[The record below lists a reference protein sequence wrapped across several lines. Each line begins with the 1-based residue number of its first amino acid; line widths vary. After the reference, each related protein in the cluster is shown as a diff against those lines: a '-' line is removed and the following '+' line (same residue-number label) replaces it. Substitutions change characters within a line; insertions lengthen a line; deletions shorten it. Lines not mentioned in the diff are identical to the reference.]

1 MISAHRLR
9 REFGAR
15 VAVDDVSLSVP
26 AGTILALLGPN
37 GAGKTTTVRMLAG
50 LLAPTSGEAE
60 VGGCDVRRHP
70 AAVRACVGLVTDAPG
85 LHDQMTPRA
94 YLDFFGQVYGLEA
107 PERGRRIDALLD
119 VLDLRAVAGVR
130 MARFSR
136 GMQQKVALARALLH
150 EPRVLFLDE
159 PTASLDPLAT
169 RMVRDLIVRLKNA
182 NRSIILC
189 THDLDE
195 AERLADTV
203 AILRSGRIVACD
215 TPRALRAGVSHGTLV
230 QVQVSL
236 ASPCA
241 AALPLLAETDGVV
254 EPRLTPSQAAETE
267 LTYRTLDPRRT
278 NPEVVA
284 RLVAA
289 GAEVVSLAS
298 TTASLEDV
306 FASALS
312 ADGVR

>member
-1 MISAHRLR
+1 MISARRLR
-9 REFGAR
+9 REFGTR

-60 VGGCDVRRHP
+60 VGGCDVRRNP
-70 AAVRACVGLVTDAPG
+70 AGVRACVGLVTDAPG

-94 YLDFFGQVYGLEA
+94 YLDFFGQVYGLKP
-107 PERGRRIDALLD
+107 PERARRIDALLE

-169 RMVRDLIVRLKNA
+169 RMVRDLIVGLKNA

-203 AILRSGRIVACD
+203 AILRNGRIVACD
-215 TPRALRAGVSHGTLV
+215 TPRALRADASHGTLV

-241 AALPLLAETDGVV
+241 AALALLAGTDGVV
-254 EPRLTPSQAAETE
+254 EARLTTAHASETE

-278 NPEVVA
+278 NPAVIA
-284 RLVAA
+284 RLVAV
-289 GAEVVSLAS
+289 GAQVVSVTS
-298 TTASLEDV
+298 STASLEDV

-312 ADGVR
+312 ADGVA

>member
-1 MISAHRLR
+1 M
-9 REFGAR
+9 
-15 VAVDDVSLSVP
+15 AVDDVSLSVP

-50 LLAPTSGEAE
+50 LLTPTSGEAE
-60 VGGCDVRRHP
+60 VGGCDVRADP

-85 LHDQMTPRA
+85 LHDQMTPTA
-94 YLDFFGQVYGLEA
+94 YLDFFGQVYGLE
-107 PERGRRIDALLD
+107 PSDRCRRIDALLD
-119 VLDLRAVAGVR
+119 VLDLRSVAGVR

-169 RMVRDLIVRLKNA
+169 RMVRDLIVGLKNA

-203 AILRSGRIVACD
+203 AILRNGRIVACD
-215 TPRALRAGVSHGTLV
+215 TPRALRAGASHGTLV
-230 QVQVSL
+230 RVQLSL
-236 ASPCA
+236 SPCA
-241 AALPLLAETDGVV
+241 AALACWPA
-254 EPRLTPSQAAETE
+254 P
-267 LTYRTLDPRRT
+267 
-278 NPEVVA
+278 
-284 RLVAA
+284 
-289 GAEVVSLAS
+289 
-298 TTASLEDV
+298 TASSSHD
-306 FASALS
+306 SRPPMPPRPS
-312 ADGVR
+312 